1 MTSNTNQ
8 YFKNLQYYQSYPY
21 TPMINVPTL
30 SRLPSMGEMVT
41 SIELLTKN
49 VSVLSRKIDR
59 IESRVNDWV
68 NLGLAERMLIAER
81 GIDVLKTCHNDH
93 DEKFARIATQI
104 QYHDK
109 DMNEVYHR
117 IQDLVDQDED
127 TNKYIDRLSDI
138 LSEHTRK
145 LRHAKDRSRDLSKK
159 YAEIGILRRRV
170 SKSEEINTEFAECF
184 ETSTQLKSIISQM
197 SNQVEECDKMLSNMV
212 RYRCNDGECTGC
224 KLPRAD
230 DVSEYS
236 NFIDQY
242 VIDEEQSN
250 GVEAWKNVEEYFVGY
265 EEHDEQMTQQAKKPA
280 SSFQCSP
287 AMATC
292 DGMYTESRIE
302 TKDEVNGK
310 VEDDDDFEKL

>member
-8 YFKNLQYYQSYPY
+8 YFKNLQYHQSYPY

-49 VSVLSRKIDR
+49 VSDLSRKIDR

-68 NLGLAERMLIAER
+68 NLGLSERMLIAER
-81 GIDVLKTCHNDH
+81 GIDVLKTCSNDH
-93 DEKFARIATQI
+93 DEKFERIATQI

-127 TNKYIDRLSDI
+127 TNKYIDRLSNI

-159 YAEIGILRRRV
+159 YAEIGILRRRI
-170 SKSEEINTEFAECF
+170 SKTEEINTEFAECF
-184 ETSTQLKSIISQM
+184 ETSAQLKSIISQM
-197 SNQVEECDKMLSNMV
+197 SNQVEECDKMVSNMV
-212 RYRCNDGECTGC
+212 RYRCNDIEYTGC

-242 VIDEEQSN
+242 VIDKERSD

-292 DGMYTESRIE
+292 DGMYIDCRVEAK
-302 TKDEVNGK
+302 KDD